1 MCTGE
6 ALDGANGFAN
16 EVLVLGVDPPV
27 KMNGLFVT
35 GANWLVLPNTADP
48 GDPNIAMAVVMSC
61 WAARQAALAF
71 FSFFLAVSRCRSC
84 SRSCFCLR
92 RAAASAAA
100 AAALSSSEK
109 IEPVALFP
117 LLTKESLHDPE
128 QNLP

>member
-35 GANWLVLPNTADP
+35 GANWLVLPNTADRFTLITLR
-48 GDPNIAMAVVMSC
+48 GCGANWLVLPNT
-61 WAARQAALAF
+61 
-71 FSFFLAVSRCRSC
+71 
-84 SRSCFCLR
+84 
-92 RAAASAAA
+92 
-100 AAALSSSEK
+100 AALSSSEK

-117 LLTKESLHDPE
+117 LLTKESLHDGE
-128 QNLP
+128 QKPPWRGHSYL